1 MGWFVG
7 MLLLPLMYKHVEFLS
22 EHNWVPYA
30 VLLAFAIAGG
40 ILIICIQKV
49 FLQIYQFSNAGV
61 NAALSTARTG
71 LITPHGFFYN
81 WQFALLYLQR

>member
-22 EHNWVPYA
+22 EHNWVPYV
-30 VLLAFAIAGG
+30 VLLAFALLEEFSLFAYRRY
-40 ILIICIQKV
+40 L
-49 FLQIYQFSNAGV
+49 FQIYQFSNAGV
-61 NAALSTARTG
+61 SAALSTARTG